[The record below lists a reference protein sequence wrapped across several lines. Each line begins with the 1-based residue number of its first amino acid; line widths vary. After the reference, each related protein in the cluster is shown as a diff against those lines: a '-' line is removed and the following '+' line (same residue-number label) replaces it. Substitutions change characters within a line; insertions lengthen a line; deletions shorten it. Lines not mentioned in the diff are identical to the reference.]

1 MLTTQNAVL
10 MVIVIAFVTFL
21 TRVLPFIIFPGSK
34 QTPPF
39 ITWLGKVLP
48 CAVMGML
55 VIYCLK
61 SVSILTFPYGIPEL
75 IAIVLVILVHKWK
88 HNLLLSI
95 VGGTVVYMLL
105 VQLVFVM

>member
-1 MLTTQNAVL
+1 MLTTEKAVL
-10 MVIVIAFVTFL
+10 MVIVIAIVTFL
-21 TRVLPFIIFPGSK
+21 TRVLPFIIFPGNK

-75 IAIVLVILVHKWK
+75 ISITLVVLVHKWK

-95 VGGTVVYMLL
+95 VGGTVVYMVL
-105 VQLVFVM
+105 VQLVFV